1 MSLYRHA
8 LPQLADRPFITDGGL
23 ETTLVYHEGI
33 DLPHFAAFVL
43 FDRPEG
49 ATILAQYFAR
59 YAEIG
64 RANNVGVVLESATWR
79 ANPDW
84 GHKLGYNAAAL
95 ADVQRKSIDQ
105 LLAIRERYATPGT
118 QIVVSGNLGPR
129 GDGHRPDA
137 RMSPAEAEAYHGPQ
151 VRTFAATQADMVS
164 AFTMNYLDE
173 AIGIVAAARKSAMP
187 VAISFT
193 LETDGR
199 LPSGDSLEAAI
210 AHTDEATDGY
220 PAYYM
225 INCAHPT
232 HFSDVLR
239 GADGWTGRLRGL
251 RANASKRSHAE
262 LDVATELDIGYPVA
276 LGLEYREL
284 QRLQPSLTVLGGCC
298 GTDHRHV
305 AAICEATRR
314 AGANG

>member
-49 ATILAQYFAR
+49 APILAQYFAR

-84 GHKLGYNAAAL
+84 GHKLGYNDNAL
-95 ADVQRKSIDQ
+95 
-105 LLAIRERYATPGT
+105 
-118 QIVVSGNLGPR
+118 
-129 GDGHRPDA
+129 
-137 RMSPAEAEAYHGPQ
+137 
-151 VRTFAATQADMVS
+151 
-164 AFTMNYLDE
+164 
-173 AIGIVAAARKSAMP
+173 
-187 VAISFT
+187 
-193 LETDGR
+193 
-199 LPSGDSLEAAI
+199 
-210 AHTDEATDGY
+210 
-220 PAYYM
+220 M

-262 LDVATELDIGYPVA
+262 LDVATELDIGDPVA